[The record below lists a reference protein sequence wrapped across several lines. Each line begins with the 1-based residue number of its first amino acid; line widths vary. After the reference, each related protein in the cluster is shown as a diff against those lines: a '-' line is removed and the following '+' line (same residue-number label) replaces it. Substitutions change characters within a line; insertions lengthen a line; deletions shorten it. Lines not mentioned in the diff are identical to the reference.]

1 MRKIITLFISQ
12 LLLAQVSQSQLDHVT
27 EGWNDTWQKY
37 IDAKNEN
44 EKWVSE
50 VKTITA
56 RIAAL
61 EAKEVIDL
69 FQISKL
75 KERQTETLK
84 RFRKSQNDY
93 TKVCVL
99 LKIKNDSLRI
109 LLDSTKGLNA
119 KNENLTKWVDS
130 FLVALK
136 EEKIFTE
143 KLKNEKKQFE
153 KLIFFKGLDL
163 ELAQFD
169 NSYFS
174 SFDIGYR
181 KLING
186 KVMFLETSKDEI
198 SKPLLNSLE
207 YLRCTGNVY
216 GPPTSDTLR
225 GFILIYNDDKL
236 FDQIPRK
243 YVAEDITSS
252 YSHYVINE
260 DELRLNKK
268 IKPRSNIKI
277 AYVTDESFH
286 TNRNGLED
294 FNIAYRS
301 GYFVISSK
309 RLEVNYDYP
318 ENAPI
323 EGAEVFVAT
332 DTISL
337 DVSEV
342 IIKLCTDGDSPS
354 GEYVSLSTKDTVVE
368 NIRLLIYEKASDICT
383 LKLEEGIN
391 LVKLKALSISISGT
405 SCNLWIYIQ
414 TKDGIIK
421 YKKHKALKKGDVYG
435 LFLRYNM
442 KFL

>member
-1 MRKIITLFISQ
+1 MRKITTLIVNN
-12 LLLAQVSQSQLDHVT
+12 LLLFYASQAQVDHVS

-56 RIAAL
+56 RIAGL
-61 EAKEVIDL
+61 EANEVIDL

-75 KERQTETLK
+75 KEKQTETLK
-84 RFRKSQNDY
+84 RLRKSQNDY
-93 TKVCVL
+93 TKVCVEL
-99 LKIKNDSLRI
+99 RRKNDSLRI
-109 LLDSTKGLNA
+109 FMDSTKNLNK

-130 FLVALK
+130 FSVALK
-136 EEKIFTE
+136 EEKIFNKT
-143 KLKNEKKQFE
+143 LLNEKKQFE
-153 KLIFFKGLDL
+153 KLLYFKNLDL

-174 SFDIGYR
+174 NFDIGYR

-216 GPPTSDTLR
+216 GPPNSDTLR
-225 GFILIYNDDKL
+225 GFILIYKDDKL
-236 FDQIPRK
+236 FDQISRK
-243 YVAEDITSS
+243 YVAEDSTSS
-252 YSHYVINE
+252 YSHFVINE
-260 DELRLNKK
+260 DELHLNKK

-286 TNRNGLED
+286 MNLKELED
-294 FNIAYRS
+294 FNEAYHS
-301 GYFVISSK
+301 GHFVISSK
-309 RLEVNYDYP
+309 RLEINYDYP
-318 ENAPI
+318 ENPPI

-342 IIKLCTDGDSPS
+342 IIKLCTDGASPS

-368 NIRLLIYEKASDICT
+368 NIRLLVYEKASDVCT

-391 LVKLKALSISISGT
+391 LVKLKALSISISGS

-421 YKKHKALKKGDVYG
+421 YKKRKALKKGDVYG